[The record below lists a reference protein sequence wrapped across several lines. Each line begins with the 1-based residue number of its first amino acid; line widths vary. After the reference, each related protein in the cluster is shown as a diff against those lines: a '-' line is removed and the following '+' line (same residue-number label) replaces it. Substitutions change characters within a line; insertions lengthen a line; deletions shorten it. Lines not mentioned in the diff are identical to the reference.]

1 MNSTRQLI
9 HWSLI
14 LMFACSLGGCA
25 TVVSG
30 RKHQVTINNPGGP
43 TFFSVVDEKGNVI
56 HSGLTPQQVTLKSS
70 SGPFRPAKY
79 SVVYAG
85 QEGAF
90 RNKLNTKIN
99 WWTAGNI
106 VIGGV
111 PGLVI
116 DAATGAM
123 WKFDPEV
130 QGQVPASLAVAD
142 FQQGQAIVS
151 GREIPFSGAPTDQQ
165 AHNIQRASFGSNA
178 SQQHNQPHNR
188 QQRPMTSRPLPPQNQ
203 SR

>member
-1 MNSTRQLI
+1 MTATRLLI
-9 HWSLI
+9 LWSLI
-14 LMFACSLGGCA
+14 LIFSSSLGGCA
-25 TVVSG
+25 TIVSG

-43 TFFSVVDEKGNVI
+43 TYFSVLDDKGNVV

-90 RNKLNTKIN
+90 RDELPTRFN
-99 WWTAGNI
+99 WWTAGNV

-111 PGLVI
+111 PGLIV

-123 WKFDPEV
+123 WKFDSEI
-130 QGQVPASLAVAD
+130 QGQVPASLAVANSH
-142 FQQGQAIVS
+142 QGQAIVS
-151 GREIPFSGAPTDQQ
+151 GREIPFSGAPADQQ
-165 AHNIQRASFGSNA
+165 QGNIQQASFGEAA
-178 SQQHNQPHNR
+178 SGQNYQQ
-188 QQRPMTSRPLPPQNQ
+188 PQSMMSGSASMSSQ
-203 SR
+203 SE